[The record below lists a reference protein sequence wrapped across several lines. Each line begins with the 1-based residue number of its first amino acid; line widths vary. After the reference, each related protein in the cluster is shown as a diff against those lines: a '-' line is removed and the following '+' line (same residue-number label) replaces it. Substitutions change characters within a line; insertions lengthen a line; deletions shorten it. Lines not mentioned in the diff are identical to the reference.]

1 MEVAPAGG
9 VVVGAGG
16 QVEAAGTHHE
26 EQSAAPSDD
35 LGFMQDI
42 GFGQFFTDVGLQ
54 TSASEGLAAHP
65 GQFAQGFAGAGGIG
79 HLAGPHFGLGVAS
92 SQQQPH
98 AHGGKGS
105 EDSSAQGFIPDNPLS
120 LGQHSGPSQPP
131 GDFKP
136 VHQASQ
142 ASRPREASDET
153 PPSPRLK
160 KPSSPKYQE
169 IRPSQPEYHEG
180 RPSYDEYEER
190 RPYGA
195 GSHSPR
201 DEEYRQQGEEQEERE
216 DDYSYAPTHQEERRP
231 RPSYD
236 DSGDHSYDSSRAHGE
251 RRRPQYDHRHVDG
264 DHDDRRYHRYSPRQ
278 DDHRSESRPAAQ
290 YKGDEE
296 GAGKCKEVEKDGMTC
311 EICEDDEGGY
321 SEHCSHSTRRG
332 KDSLYSN
339 SRQGAFKER
348 GPDVYPPSHG
358 RHRERGRDAYAPSH
372 GRSTKTEAERRID
385 VIYAPPTYAEDFGKE
400 KEHDPFPEDSKYDPY
415 SFSDVLPAES
425 KYDSYDSPAVELGHD
440 DPDDFGH
447 VDKDDYFGHVEDDD
461 DDYFGPVK
469 SDDFGLR
476 NDHGDGYDLGRP
488 EKEEPKKSDSHKKPV
503 YVELESFEPL
513 DHEDNVTELS
523 KIMKDFN
530 KKSRASCKKV
540 SNACLE

>member
-1 MEVAPAGG
+1 MTRPLCAFPPL
-9 VVVGAGG
+9 
-16 QVEAAGTHHE
+16 Q
-26 EQSAAPSDD
+26 
-35 LGFMQDI
+35 
-42 GFGQFFTDVGLQ
+42 DVGLQ

-120 LGQHSGPSQPP
+120 LGQHSGPARTSPTSFVSSSFSPFSSPFSPAPSSPHHPGKAPSHPQPP

-142 ASRPREASDET
+142 ASHVPAKPPTKPLRRPAF
-153 PPSPRLK
+153 K

-251 RRRPQYDHRHVDG
+251 RRRPQYGPSHVDG

-278 DDHRSESRPAAQ
+278 DDYRSESRPAAQ

-296 GAGKCKEVEKDGMTC
+296 GAGKCKEIEKDGMTC
-311 EICEDDEGGY
+311 EV
-321 SEHCSHSTRRG
+321 SRVLRG
-332 KDSLYSN
+332 FLRSFFILVSL
-339 SRQGAFKER
+339 
-348 GPDVYPPSHG
+348 
-358 RHRERGRDAYAPSH
+358 
-372 GRSTKTEAERRID
+372 
-385 VIYAPPTYAEDFGKE
+385 
-400 KEHDPFPEDSKYDPY
+400 
-415 SFSDVLPAES
+415 
-425 KYDSYDSPAVELGHD
+425 
-440 DPDDFGH
+440 
-447 VDKDDYFGHVEDDD
+447 
-461 DDYFGPVK
+461 
-469 SDDFGLR
+469 
-476 NDHGDGYDLGRP
+476 
-488 EKEEPKKSDSHKKPV
+488 
-503 YVELESFEPL
+503 
-513 DHEDNVTELS
+513 
-523 KIMKDFN
+523 
-530 KKSRASCKKV
+530 
-540 SNACLE
+540 